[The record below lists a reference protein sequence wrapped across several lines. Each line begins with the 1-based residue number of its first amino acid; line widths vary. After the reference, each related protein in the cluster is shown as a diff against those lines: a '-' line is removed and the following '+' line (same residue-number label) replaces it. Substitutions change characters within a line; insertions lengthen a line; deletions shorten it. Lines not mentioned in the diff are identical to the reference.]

1 MANDNKK
8 TTFSGFA
15 KYLLDNKLLNEDDI
29 ISSLAVKSS
38 SFIDVIYHK
47 KYMLGYEIA
56 WAIAKYN
63 KYTYID
69 LAYYSERLITLEI
82 DINWIKRNRIV
93 PLKIKKDTIF
103 VVLDNPVSLNN
114 SLNDLREKYKVKNV
128 VTFVADRLKL
138 NRLIE
143 NLTMLNET
151 SPLSNRP
158 AAPVRDVYTETPTAQ
173 EQQPII
179 AESEKT
185 SAPPIVEKSKVEA
198 VSEEPEKRRENI
210 ANKRKKSEAPEPP
223 VRESQP
229 ENTSTQQSSLPQT
242 DKNDSDVI
250 LTKYIQKV
258 LLSAVN
264 SEVSEIHFEPYEKK
278 YRIRFKQY
286 GELYESFVPPA
297 EIKNELSKKLKTISN
312 MDISELKP
320 QHGKFS
326 LKISEIQNIDFKVIS
341 CPTAYG
347 EKIVVKVMEDSAQR
361 LSFDSLGYSLAQ
373 ATQIR
378 SIIKKGA
385 GLCIFSGPAN
395 SGKTYSMYNSLNEL
409 NTKNKNLYTI
419 ENVIGFNLV
428 GVNQLKVRP
437 DLSYQDL
444 LFFIEGQSPDAI
456 LLDNIDNKEVAK
468 QALGISQKG
477 RLIFSGMNA
486 QSVAETF
493 EKLFNM
499 GFSGY
504 DIASSV
510 KIVCAQRLF
519 PMLCSECKT
528 QDALTKNMLIK
539 KGFSEDMLDGLD
551 ITWKIYREEGCVSCN
566 QTGHKGFVPVF
577 DILTI
582 DDELKSAL
590 IHKTPE
596 QVIEL
601 VKSKCD
607 DLRLLSIDKIKK
619 GLLGLSILT
628 EL

>member
-15 KYLLDNKLLNEDDI
+15 KYLFDNKLLNEDDI

-69 LAYYSERLITLEI
+69 LAHYSERLISLEL
-82 DINWIKRNRIV
+82 DMNWIKRSRIV

-114 SLNDLREKYKVKNV
+114 SLNDLREKYRVKNV

-138 NRLIE
+138 NRFIE
-143 NLTMLNET
+143 NLTMLNQT
-151 SPLSNRP
+151 SQPPSSP
-158 AAPVRDVYTETPTAQ
+158 EKEVYVAMPVVESPAPVVPQPEKKVVA
-173 EQQPII
+173 PII
-179 AESEKT
+179 
-185 SAPPIVEKSKVEA
+185 EKSKSDATTLEQ
-198 VSEEPEKRRENI
+198 PEKR
-210 ANKRKKSEAPEPP
+210 ADVVSNKRKKSEPAENQVRTVKPESI
-223 VRESQP
+223 VAQTQP
-229 ENTSTQQSSLPQT
+229 SPQS
-242 DKNDSDVI
+242 DKNDSDII

-258 LLSAVN
+258 LISAVN

-297 EIKNELSKKLKTISN
+297 EIKNDLSKKLKTISN
-312 MDISELKP
+312 MDVADLKP

-347 EKIVVKVMEDSAQR
+347 EKIVVKLMEDSAQR
-361 LSFDSLGYSLAQ
+361 LSFDNLGYSSLQ
-373 ATQIR
+373 AN
-378 SIIKKGA
+378 SIKSVIKKGS
-385 GLCIFSGPAN
+385 GLCVFSGPTN
-395 SGKTYSMYNSLNEL
+395 SGKTYSMYNALNEL
-409 NTKNKNLYTI
+409 NVKNKNLYTI

-428 GVNQLKVRP
+428 GVNQLKIRQ
-437 DLSYQDL
+437 DLSYEDL

-456 LLDNIDNKEVAK
+456 LLDNIDNKSVAK
-468 QALGISQKG
+468 QALSISQRG
-477 RLIFSGMNA
+477 RLIFTGMNA
-486 QSVAETF
+486 ESVSDTF
-493 EKLFNM
+493 EKLYNM

-504 DIASSV
+504 DIASSL
-510 KIVCAQRLF
+510 KMVCAQRLF
-519 PMLCSECKT
+519 PMLCNECKT
-528 QDALTKNMLIK
+528 QDILTKNMLIK
-539 KGFSEDMLDGLD
+539 KGFSEDTLEGLD
-551 ITWKIYREEGCVSCN
+551 ITWKIYREEGCTSCN

-577 DILTI
+577 DILTV

-590 IHKTPE
+590 IHNTQE
-596 QVIEL
+596 QVLDLI
-601 VKSKCD
+601 KSKCQ
-607 DLRLLSIDKIKK
+607 DLKVISIDKIKK
-619 GLLGLSILT
+619 GLLGLNVLT
-628 EL
+628 QL

>member
-8 TTFSGFA
+8 TSFSGFA
-15 KYLLDNKLLNEDDI
+15 KYLFDNKLLNEDDI

-63 KYTYID
+63 KYTYLD
-69 LAYYSERLITLEI
+69 LAHYSERLISLEL
-82 DINWIKRNRIV
+82 DMNWIKRNRIV

-114 SLNDLREKYKVKNV
+114 ALNDLREKYRVKNV
-128 VTFVADRLKL
+128 VTFVAYRLKL
-138 NRLIE
+138 NRFIE
-143 NLTMLNET
+143 NLTMLT
-151 SPLSNRP
+151 QTPQSP
-158 AAPVRDVYTETPTAQ
+158 APKEREVYVATHVVETPS
-173 EQQPII
+173 PIVP
-179 AESEKT
+179 ESVKKT
-185 SAPPIVEKSKVEA
+185 APPVIEKPKTELLPD
-198 VSEEPEKRRENI
+198 EPEKKPDSVS
-210 ANKRKKSEAPEPP
+210 NKRKKPESADNRISEVQQETVA
-223 VRESQP
+223 SQASSP
-229 ENTSTQQSSLPQT
+229 SQSQS
-242 DKNDSDVI
+242 DKNDTDII

-258 LLSAVN
+258 LMSAVN

-312 MDISELKP
+312 MDVADLKP

-347 EKIVVKVMEDSAQR
+347 EKIVVKVMEDSTQR

-373 ATQIR
+373 ATTIK
-378 SIIKKGA
+378 SVIKKGS
-385 GLCIFSGPAN
+385 GLCVFSGPAN
-395 SGKTYSMYNSLNEL
+395 SGKTYSMYNALNEL
-409 NTKNKNLYTI
+409 NIKTKNLYTI

-437 DLSYQDL
+437 DLSYEDL
-444 LFFIEGQSPDAI
+444 LFFMEGQSPDAI
-456 LLDNIDNKEVAK
+456 LLDNIDSKNVAK
-468 QALGISQKG
+468 QALSMSQKG
-477 RLIFSGMNA
+477 RLIFTGMNA
-486 QSVAETF
+486 ESVSDTF
-493 EKLFNM
+493 DKLYSM

-510 KIVCAQRLF
+510 KMVCAQRLF
-519 PMLCSECKT
+519 PMLCNECKT
-528 QDALTKNMLIK
+528 QDILTKNMLIK
-539 KGFSEDMLDGLD
+539 KGFSEDMIEGLD
-551 ITWKIYREEGCVSCN
+551 VTWKIYREEGCTSCN

-577 DILTI
+577 DILAI

-590 IHKTPE
+590 IHDTQE
-596 QVIEL
+596 RVLEV
-601 VKSKCD
+601 VKSKTQ
-607 DLRLLSIDKIKK
+607 DLRVLSIDKIKK
-619 GLLGLSILT
+619 GLLGLNILT
-628 EL
+628 QL

>member
-15 KYLLDNKLLNEDDI
+15 KYLFDNKLLNEDDI

-69 LAYYSERLITLEI
+69 LAHYSERLISLEL
-82 DINWIKRNRIV
+82 DMNWIKRSRIV

-114 SLNDLREKYKVKNV
+114 SLNDLREKYRVKNV

-138 NRLIE
+138 NRFIE
-143 NLTMLNET
+143 NLTMLNQT
-151 SPLSNRP
+151 SQ
-158 AAPVRDVYTETPTAQ
+158 PTASP
-173 EQQPII
+173 EKEVYVAMPVVESPALVVPQP
-179 AESEKT
+179 EKKVV
-185 SAPPIVEKSKVEA
+185 PPVIEKSKSDA
-198 VSEEPEKRRENI
+198 TTPEEPEKRSDVVS
-210 ANKRKKSEAPEPP
+210 NKRKKSETVEHQVRSVKPEAIAA
-223 VRESQP
+223 Q
-229 ENTSTQQSSLPQT
+229 TQLSPQS
-242 DKNDSDVI
+242 DKNDSDII

-258 LLSAVN
+258 LISAVN

-297 EIKNELSKKLKTISN
+297 EIKNDLSKKLKTISN
-312 MDISELKP
+312 MDVADLKP

-361 LSFDSLGYSLAQ
+361 LSFDNLGYSSSQ
-373 ATQIR
+373 ATLIK

-385 GLCIFSGPAN
+385 GLCVFSGPAN
-395 SGKTYSMYNSLNEL
+395 SGKTYSMYNALNEL
-409 NTKNKNLYTI
+409 NVKNKNLYTI

-437 DLSYQDL
+437 DLSYEDL

-456 LLDNIDNKEVAK
+456 LLDNIDNKSVAK
-468 QALGISQKG
+468 QALSISQRG
-477 RLIFSGMNA
+477 RLIFTGMNA
-486 QSVAETF
+486 ESVSDTF
-493 EKLFNM
+493 EKLYNM

-504 DIASSV
+504 DIASSL
-510 KIVCAQRLF
+510 KMVCAQRLF
-519 PMLCSECKT
+519 PMLCNECKT
-528 QDALTKNMLIK
+528 QDILTKNMLIK
-539 KGFSEDMLDGLD
+539 KGFSEDTLEGLD
-551 ITWKIYREEGCVSCN
+551 ITWKIYREEGCASCN

-577 DILTI
+577 DILVI

-590 IHKTPE
+590 IHNTQE
-596 QVIEL
+596 QVLNL
-601 VKSKCD
+601 VKSKCQ
-607 DLRLLSIDKIKK
+607 DLKVISIDKIKK
-619 GLLGLSILT
+619 GLLGLNVLT
-628 EL
+628 QL

>member
-15 KYLLDNKLLNEDDI
+15 KYLFDNKLLNEDDI

-69 LAYYSERLITLEI
+69 LAHYSERLISLEL
-82 DINWIKRNRIV
+82 DMNWIKRSRIV

-114 SLNDLREKYKVKNV
+114 SLNDLREKYRVKNV

-138 NRLIE
+138 NRFIE
-143 NLTMLNET
+143 NLTMLNQT
-151 SPLSNRP
+151 SQPPVSP
-158 AAPVRDVYTETPTAQ
+158 EKEVYVATPVVEAPAPVVPEL
-173 EQQPII
+173 
-179 AESEKT
+179 EKK
-185 SAPPIVEKSKVEA
+185 SVAPVIEKSKLDTTVP
-198 VSEEPEKRRENI
+198 EEPEKRSDVVS
-210 ANKRKKSEAPEPP
+210 NKRKKSEPAEHQVRSVKPEAI
-223 VRESQP
+223 VSQ
-229 ENTSTQQSSLPQT
+229 TQPSPQS
-242 DKNDSDVI
+242 DKNDSDII

-258 LLSAVN
+258 LISAVN

-297 EIKNELSKKLKTISN
+297 EIKNDLSNKLKTISN
-312 MDISELKP
+312 MDVADLKP

-347 EKIVVKVMEDSAQR
+347 EKIVVKLMEDSAQR
-361 LSFDSLGYSLAQ
+361 LSFDNLGYSSLQ
-373 ATQIR
+373 AN
-378 SIIKKGA
+378 SIKSVIKKGS
-385 GLCIFSGPAN
+385 GLCVFSGPAN
-395 SGKTYSMYNSLNEL
+395 SGKTYSMYNALNEL
-409 NTKNKNLYTI
+409 NVKNKNLYTI

-428 GVNQLKVRP
+428 GVNQLKVRQ
-437 DLSYQDL
+437 DLSYEDL

-456 LLDNIDNKEVAK
+456 LLDNIDNKSVAK
-468 QALGISQKG
+468 QALSISQRG
-477 RLIFSGMNA
+477 RLIFTGMNA
-486 QSVAETF
+486 ESISDTF
-493 EKLFNM
+493 EKLYSM

-504 DIASSV
+504 DIASSI
-510 KIVCAQRLF
+510 KMVCAQRLF
-519 PMLCSECKT
+519 PMLCNECKT
-528 QDALTKNMLIK
+528 QDILTKNMLIK
-539 KGFSEDMLDGLD
+539 KGFSEDTLEGLD
-551 ITWKIYREEGCVSCN
+551 ITWKIYREEGCASCN
-566 QTGHKGFVPVF
+566 QTGHKGFVPIF
-577 DILTI
+577 DILVI

-590 IHKTPE
+590 IHNTQE
-596 QVIEL
+596 QVLNL
-601 VKSKCD
+601 VQSKCQN
-607 DLRLLSIDKIKK
+607 LKVISIDKIKK
-619 GLLGLSILT
+619 GLLGLNILT
-628 EL
+628 QL

>member
-15 KYLLDNKLLNEDDI
+15 KYLFDNKLLNEDDI

-69 LAYYSERLITLEI
+69 LAHYSERLISLEL
-82 DINWIKRNRIV
+82 DMNWIKRSRIV

-114 SLNDLREKYKVKNV
+114 SLNDLREKYRVKNV

-138 NRLIE
+138 NRFIE
-143 NLTMLNET
+143 NLTMLNQT
-151 SPLSNRP
+151 SQPPSSP
-158 AAPVRDVYTETPTAQ
+158 EKEVYVAMPVVESPAPVVPQPEKKVVA
-173 EQQPII
+173 PII
-179 AESEKT
+179 
-185 SAPPIVEKSKVEA
+185 EKSKSDATTPEQ
-198 VSEEPEKRRENI
+198 PEKR
-210 ANKRKKSEAPEPP
+210 ADVVSNKRKKSEPAENQVRSVKPESI
-223 VRESQP
+223 VAQTQP
-229 ENTSTQQSSLPQT
+229 SPQS
-242 DKNDSDVI
+242 DKNDSDII

-258 LLSAVN
+258 LISAVN

-297 EIKNELSKKLKTISN
+297 EIKNDLSKKLKTISN
-312 MDISELKP
+312 MDVADLKP

-347 EKIVVKVMEDSAQR
+347 EKIVVKLMEDSAQR
-361 LSFDSLGYSLAQ
+361 LSFDNLGYSSLQ
-373 ATQIR
+373 AN
-378 SIIKKGA
+378 SIKSVIKKGS
-385 GLCIFSGPAN
+385 GLCVFSGPTN
-395 SGKTYSMYNSLNEL
+395 SGKTYSMYNALNEL
-409 NTKNKNLYTI
+409 NVKNKNLYTI

-428 GVNQLKVRP
+428 GVNQLKIRQ
-437 DLSYQDL
+437 DLSYEDL

-456 LLDNIDNKEVAK
+456 LLDNIDNKSVAK
-468 QALGISQKG
+468 QALSISQRG
-477 RLIFSGMNA
+477 RLIFTGMNA
-486 QSVAETF
+486 ESVSDTF
-493 EKLFNM
+493 EKLYNM

-504 DIASSV
+504 DIASSL
-510 KIVCAQRLF
+510 KMVCAQRLF
-519 PMLCSECKT
+519 PMLCNECKT
-528 QDALTKNMLIK
+528 QDILTKNMLIK
-539 KGFSEDMLDGLD
+539 KGFSEDTLEGLD
-551 ITWKIYREEGCVSCN
+551 ITWKIYREEGCTSCN

-577 DILTI
+577 DILTV

-590 IHKTPE
+590 IHNTQE
-596 QVIEL
+596 QVLDLI
-601 VKSKCD
+601 KSKCQ
-607 DLRLLSIDKIKK
+607 DLKVISIDKIKK
-619 GLLGLSILT
+619 GLLGLNVLT
-628 EL
+628 QL